1 MDTNIAEDILKRN
14 NDFEGSKGL
23 VDVPGMSS
31 YRVCNFLNQLVARM
45 DPDETYLEVGT
56 WKGLTLLSAAHGNHG
71 KRCVGCDK
79 FRLWGKYSG
88 FGPYIRLAFNRNL
101 RRYRRH
107 SATIHFHAM
116 SYHDLFDRRLVPA
129 PVGVYFYDGNHS
141 AEDTRAGILES
152 IPFLNQRAILVVDDW
167 NGPTV
172 REGTTAALA
181 EGALTVL
188 WERHF
193 DGDGTVDGWWNGLA
207 VFYLE
212 RQAVNGER
220 A

>member
-1 MDTNIAEDILKRN
+1 
-14 NDFEGSKGL
+14 
-23 VDVPGMSS
+23 
-31 YRVCNFLNQLVARM
+31 
-45 DPDETYLEVGT
+45 
-56 WKGLTLLSAAHGNHG
+56 
-71 KRCVGCDK
+71 
-79 FRLWGKYSG
+79 
-88 FGPYIRLAFNRNL
+88 
-101 RRYRRH
+101 
-107 SATIHFHAM
+107 
-116 SYHDLFDRRLVPA
+116 
-129 PVGVYFYDGNHS
+129 
-141 AEDTRAGILES
+141 
-152 IPFLNQRAILVVDDW
+152 AILVVDDW